1 MRTHALRHLAAAA
14 SLAGALLV
22 GACGDFNVTNPNQ
35 PTQDDLSSNPTRTK
49 LAAAATG
56 ILIAI
61 RTSTGAAGDITGYIW
76 RLGSMGR
83 EGVNLSGNNQPDYI
97 EPYFGPLSGTGFGG
111 TEWTNFYRAV
121 RSANIYLDAAPK
133 AAQLVGSEGLSSTE
147 VSASLGFGK
156 TLKALAF
163 MYIVAGHGSLGA
175 PVDVD
180 HPVTDPPAPFVS
192 EDSVYGYIIATLN
205 DAQSD
210 LTAAGATPFPFPMPP
225 GFSGFDTPAGFIAF
239 NRALAAKAYLFRAT
253 ALNSSCG
260 GTCYPA
266 ALAAITAAGPAFGL
280 GDASQF
286 KTGAY
291 FDYSAGAGDTQ
302 NELSD
307 ALDAAIYF
315 AVPEIVTLAQK
326 QTDGTTP
333 DARVMT
339 KTAAAT
345 PSSGT
350 PQQLLG
356 IPIIG
361 TLKFTIYLTGGNAD
375 PAAPIPIIRNEEL
388 VLLRAEANIGLNDF
402 ASALTDI
409 NFVRTNAGNLSALGS
424 LGTKDQAITEL
435 LYNRRYSLLWEQG
448 ATWVDAR
455 RYGRIVVAANG
466 AHQIPGIGELP
477 GFGTGN
483 FNPSDVPLRLLV
495 PDDECR
501 ARGLESGCSPLGT

>member
-1 MRTHALRHLAAAA
+1 MRHLAAAA
-14 SLAGALLV
+14 SLAGALLI

-35 PTQDDLSSNPTRTK
+35 PTLDDLSSNPTRTK

-56 ILIAI
+56 ILIGV
-61 RTSTGAAGDITGYIW
+61 RTPDITGYIW

-121 RSANIYLDAAPK
+121 RSANIYIDAAPK
-133 AAQLVGSEGLSSTE
+133 AAQVVGPEGLSSTE
-147 VSASLGFGK
+147 VSASLGYAK
-156 TLKALAF
+156 TLKALAL
-163 MYIVAGHGSLGA
+163 MYVVAGHGSLGA

-205 DAQSD
+205 DAQND
-210 LTAAGATPFPFPMPP
+210 LTTAGSTAFPFPLPS
-225 GFSGFDTPAGFIAF
+225 GFSGFDTPATFLAF

-253 ALNSSCG
+253 ALNSSCS
-260 GTCYPA
+260 GTCYGA
-266 ALAAITAAGPAFGL
+266 ALTAIAAAAPAFGGL
-280 GDASQF
+280 GDPGQF
-286 KTGAY
+286 KTGVY
-291 FDYSAGAGDTQ
+291 FNYSAGAGDTQ
-302 NELSD
+302 NDLSD
-307 ALDAAIYF
+307 ALDAPIFF
-315 AVPEIVTLAQK
+315 AVPQLVNLAQK
-326 QTDGTTP
+326 QADGTTP
-333 DARVMT
+333 DARVAA

-345 PSSGT
+345 AGT
-350 PQQLLG
+350 PQQLGG

-375 PAAPIPIIRNEEL
+375 PSAPIPIIRNEEL
-388 VLLRAEANIGLNDF
+388 VLLRAEANIGLN
-402 ASALTDI
+402 
-409 NFVRTNAGNLSALGS
+409 NFGPGAGTALGDLNFIRAQAGQLPAYSGPVTHDS
-424 LGTKDQAITEL
+424 LVGEL

-466 AHQIPGIGELP
+466 NHQILGIGELP
-477 GFGTGN
+477 GFGTGG
-483 FNPSDVPLRLLV
+483 FSASDVPLRLLV

>member
-1 MRTHALRHLAAAA
+1 MRHLAAAA
-14 SLAGALLV
+14 SLAGALLI

-35 PTQDDLSSNPTRTK
+35 PTLDDLSSNPTRTK
-49 LAAAATG
+49 LATAATG
-56 ILIAI
+56 ILIGV
-61 RTSTGAAGDITGYIW
+61 RTGSGAGGDLTGYIW

-111 TEWTNFYRAV
+111 TEWTNFYRAI

-133 AAQLVGSEGLSSTE
+133 AAQVAGAEGLSSTE

-180 HPVTDPPAPFVS
+180 HPITDPPAPFVS
-192 EDSVYGYIIATLN
+192 EDSVYGYIIGTLN
-205 DAQSD
+205 DAQND
-210 LTAAGATPFPFPMPP
+210 LTAAGSTLFPFPLPP
-225 GFSGFDTPAGFIAF
+225 GFSGFNTPATFLAF
-239 NRALAAKAYLFRAT
+239 NRALAAKAYVFRAT

-266 ALAAITAAGPAFGL
+266 AIAAITAAGPTFGV

-286 KTGAY
+286 KTGVY
-291 FDYSAGAGDTQ
+291 FDYSANAGDNQ
-302 NELSD
+302 NDLSD
-307 ALDAAIYF
+307 ALDAPIFF
-315 AVPEIVTLAQK
+315 AVPELVSLAQT
-326 QTDGTTP
+326 QTGGTTP
-333 DARVMT
+333 DARVVT

-345 PSSGT
+345 AST

-356 IPIIG
+356 IPILG
-361 TLKFTIYLTGGNAD
+361 TLKFTIYLTGGSAN

-388 VLLRAEANIGLNDF
+388 VLLRAEAEIGLNGPG
-402 ASALTDI
+402 SAAALADI
-409 NFVRTNAGNLSALGS
+409 NTVRTNSGNLPALGS
-424 LGTKDQAITEL
+424 LGTLDQAITEL

-466 AHQIPGIGELP
+466 NHQIVGIGELP

-483 FNPSDVPLRLLV
+483 FTPSDVPLRLLV

-501 ARGLESGCSPLGT
+501 ARGLESGCNPLGT